1 MTTKQNTKL
10 HVQQLRILDQ
20 VELDARIEKA
30 VDRYKGSHASCQA
43 VDEPILL
50 LYTKKVVELVA
61 AGYTLNEK
69 LPCRSGNHSYTAYFS
84 KPAAMQEAD
93 IEALKLEVE
102 EKYRSE
108 VAEANTANEELL
120 AQQLYEAEKRKLAEA
135 ERKKD
140 EKLRDQTRKEAQDY
154 FASIAN
160 KETK

>member
-1 MTTKQNTKL
+1 MTKQHVKRPMILSAEVLAERQTK
-10 HVQQLRILDQ
+10 
-20 VELDARIEKA
+20 AIE
-30 VDRYKGSHASCQA
+30 RYKGSHASCQA

-69 LPCRSGNHSYTAYFS
+69 LPCRSGPNVNAAYFT
-84 KPAAMQEAD
+84 KPAAMQEQE
-93 IEALKLEVE
+93 IEALKLQVE
-102 EKYRSE
+102 DKYKSE
-108 VAEANTANEELL
+108 IAEANTANEELL